1 MTFKN
6 YRVQLLSLVAGG
18 MLLAACGPSNSAAP
32 AQSVA
37 ATDTPTAAVA
47 TATTA
52 IAADPATPAAAQPAN
67 QAQTKLNLNTA
78 SDDEFKTIPN
88 VSDRMV
94 REFKEYRPYTSIQ
107 QFRKEIGKYVD
118 AAQVADYEKYVFVPV
133 APNDADA
140 DTLQQLPGVDAA
152 IADQLIAGRPY
163 AAPADFLKKLGEV
176 VTPEQLATAQGY
188 VEAQ

>member
-1 MTFKN
+1 MNFKT
-6 YRVQLLSLVAGG
+6 YRVQLLTLVVGG
-18 MLLAACGPSNSAAP
+18 LILAACGPNNAAAP

-37 ATDTPTAAVA
+37 ATDTPAAAVA

-52 IAADPATPAAAQPAN
+52 PAADPATPAAAQPAS
-67 QAQTKLNLNTA
+67 QAATKLNLNTA

-88 VSDRMV
+88 VGDRMV

-118 AAQVADYEKYVFVPV
+118 ATQVADYEKYVFVPV
-133 APNDADA
+133 NPNEADA

-152 IADQLIAGRPY
+152 IAEQLIAGRPY
-163 AAPADFLKKLGEV
+163 AAPADFLKKLGEL
-176 VTPEQLATAQGY
+176 VTPDQLATAQGY
-188 VEAQ
+188 VEVQ